1 MSNYE
6 GSASSEGARAPG
18 SQEGPA
24 WRDVRAGGV
33 KGTAEGVLV
42 LPLSSDRG
50 GAAVVQKFYAAN
62 GIDGL
67 PVLLDPKGEAARA

>member
-1 MSNYE
+1 M
-6 GSASSEGARAPG
+6 
-18 SQEGPA
+18 
-24 WRDVRAGGV
+24 RAGGV